1 MTVETRATRKALVPW
16 QQRALDK
23 RQAARLIREF
33 SMLAVL
39 LLLMAFFSVASNRF
53 LSVANVLKILNDTA
67 VVGILALGM
76 TFVLI
81 IAGVDLSVGSIVTMT
96 TVVIGTFLVTLPVAL
111 PIALVLGLLTGP
123 VIGLANGL
131 IIARLGVPPIITTLG
146 MLSIV
151 QSLASYITQGAITS
165 LSDFE
170 PVTFLGAGHVGAIP
184 VPVVILLALTAICHI
199 LLTRTSF
206 GARVRG
212 IGTNRRASSLMGIN
226 VAGYTMAVYALSGLL
241 ASVAGLIVAGR
252 IAAASSQAGVGL
264 ELPAIASVVL
274 GGTSLFGGSGSILG
288 TLVGALILSVL
299 FSGLILLGLPFFYQL
314 VATGLVLVLA
324 IAANEALRRI
334 I

>member
-1 MTVETRATRKALVPW
+1 
-16 QQRALDK
+16 
-23 RQAARLIREF
+23 
-33 SMLAVL
+33 
-39 LLLMAFFSVASNRF
+39 
-53 LSVANVLKILNDTA
+53 
-67 VVGILALGM
+67 M
-76 TFVLI
+76 TFILI

-111 PIALVLGLLTGP
+111 PLALVLGLLTGP
-123 VIGLANGL
+123 LIGIANGL

-146 MLSIV
+146 VLSIV
-151 QSLASYITQGAITS
+151 QSLASYTTQGAITS

-184 VPVVILLALTAICHI
+184 VPVVILLGLTAICHI

-206 GARVRG
+206 GARLRG
-212 IGTNRRASSLMGIN
+212 IGTNRRATALMGIN
-226 VAGYTMAVYALSGLL
+226 VAGYTMAAYALSGLL

-264 ELPAIASVVL
+264 ELPAIASVIL

-314 VATGLVLVLA
+314 VATGVVLILA
-324 IAANEALRRI
+324 IGFNETLRRVT
-334 I
+334 

>member
-1 MTVETRATRKALVPW
+1 MTVETRAAAKALVPW
-16 QQRALDK
+16 HARRMDR
-23 RQAARLIREF
+23 RQAARLVREF

-39 LLLMAFFSVASNRF
+39 LLLVAFFSLTSNRF
-53 LSVANVLKILNDTA
+53 LSVANILKILNDTA

-81 IAGVDLSVGSIVTMT
+81 IAGVDLSVGSVVTMT
-96 TVVIGTFLVTLPVAL
+96 TVVLGTFLVTLPVAL
-111 PIALVLGLLTGP
+111 PLAIVLALLTGCL
-123 VIGLANGL
+123 IGVANGL
-131 IIARLGVPPIITTLG
+131 VVSRLGVPPIITTLG
-146 MLSIV
+146 TLSIV
-151 QSLASYITQGAITS
+151 QSLASFITQGAITS

-170 PVTFLGAGHVGAIP
+170 PVTFVGQGHVGAIP
-184 VPVVILLALTAICHI
+184 VPVVILVGLTAICHI
-199 LLTRTSF
+199 VLTRTSF

-212 IGTNRRASSLMGIN
+212 IGTNRQASSLMGIN

-274 GGTSLFGGSGSILG
+274 GGTSLFGGSGSIVG

-314 VATGLVLVLA
+314 VATGAVLVLA
-324 IAANEALRRI
+324 IAANEALRRVI
-334 I
+334 